1 MAHTA
6 EKLNKLPVS
15 EQRIDAHR
23 RFVQN
28 EQLRFVK
35 KGDGERDA
43 SLLSATQRFH
53 VTMTRRKIQQFRQK
67 FQLRIDKI
75 RLQIVDATEIVK
87 RFLDAKI
94 IE

>member
-1 MAHTA
+1 M
-6 EKLNKLPVS
+6 S

-28 EQLRFVK
+28 EQFRFVK

-43 SLLSATQRFH
+43 SLLSATQRFD
-53 VTMTRRKIQQFRQK
+53 VAMTRRKIQQFGQK

-75 RLQIVDATEIVK
+75 HLQIVDATEIVK
-87 RFLDAKI
+87 RFLDAEI